1 MAIQQLID
9 SLKKLNEVHQNML
22 ASGEAKRKAIV
33 VNDIESL
40 IGIMNQESRIIKQIA
55 TLEERRLAACQEFL
69 QEKGI
74 KSLLNLNISELIRL
88 VFDPDEKA
96 AMKEA
101 QAALSWT
108 LQELK
113 RLNDLNQKLI
123 EQSLSY
129 ISYSI
134 EIMGVSPEQ
143 ESTYKPPADKHVA
156 YKGAG
161 YFDAR
166 A

>member
-9 SLKKLNEVHQNML
+9 SLNALNEAHQAML
-22 ASGEAKRKAIV
+22 TSGESKRTAIV
-33 VNDIESL
+33 ENDIETL
-40 IGIMNQESRIIKQIA
+40 IGIMNQESKIIKQISA
-55 TLEERRLAACQEFL
+55 LEERRLAACQTFL

-74 KSLLNLNISELIRL
+74 KSVLNLNLTELTRL
-88 VFDPDEKA
+88 VFDPEEKA
-96 AMKEA
+96 ALK
-101 QAALSWT
+101 QVQSALSWT

-129 ISYSI
+129 VNYSI
-134 EIMGVSPEQ
+134 DVIGVSPEQ
-143 ESTYKPPADKHVA
+143 ETTYKPPTDKPSG
-156 YKGAG
+156 YKGPG
-161 YFDAR
+161 FFDAR